1 MTLYDI
7 KPRFQSLLRPLVKRL
22 NAAGLTANQITLAAM
37 FGSIAVGVL
46 ISIYS
51 DNYKVFML
59 LPIWMFLRMALN
71 AIDGMLAR
79 ECQQKSNLG
88 AFLNEISDLI
98 SDAALFIPFAFIAPF
113 TPTQICLIIFLALL
127 SEFAGVVAQAIGA
140 SRRYDGPMGKSDR
153 ALVFGAIALWIG
165 IGGSMPAWLYWLL
178 PVMAV
183 LLGLTIFNRIKR
195 ALSEL
200 N

>member
-22 NAAGLTANQITLAAM
+22 DTAGLTANQTTLAAM

-51 DNYKVFML
+51 DNLKVFLL
-59 LPIWMFLRMALN
+59 LPVWMFLRMALN

-79 ECQQKSNLG
+79 ECQQKSDLG

-98 SDAALFIPFAFIAPF
+98 SDAALFIPFAFISPF
-113 TPTQICLIIFLALL
+113 TPAQVALIIFLALL
-127 SEFAGVVAQAIGA
+127 SEFAGVLGQALGA

-153 ALVFGAIALWIG
+153 ALFFGALALWIG
-165 IGGSMPAWLYWLL
+165 MGGNLPAVLYWLL
-178 PVMAV
+178 PAVAV
-183 LLGLTIFNRIKR
+183 LLGLTIFNRVRR

>member
-7 KPRFQSLLRPLVKRL
+7 KPRFQSLLRPLVRRID
-22 NAAGLTANQITLAAM
+22 AAGFSANQITLAAM

-46 ISIYS
+46 ISLYS
-51 DNYKVFML
+51 DNFLVFLL
-59 LPIWMFLRMALN
+59 LPVWMFLRMALN

-79 ECQQKSNLG
+79 ECQQKSDLG
-88 AFLNEISDLI
+88 AFLNEISDLV
-98 SDAALFIPFAFIAPF
+98 SDAALFIPFAFVAPF
-113 TPTQICLIIFLALL
+113 TPSLIVFIIFLALI

-153 ALVFGAIALWIG
+153 ALVFGALALWIG
-165 IGGSMPAWLYWLL
+165 VGGSLPSWLFWLL
-178 PVMAV
+178 PVMTV
-183 LLGLTIFNRIKR
+183 LLGITIFNRIKC